1 MEYLKK
7 LFMPDRQIFMAGV
20 PEGTSLEGQKPAEKK
35 QEGGEEG
42 KVDATKQ
49 EGGRVVGA
57 QVRALGQLGA
67 EELDSSKKDKKDKV
81 DVNFEAQP
89 FKPEDI
95 ARISRGLPEVALA
108 GNEAKVTKIK
118 EQFKANQKRDM
129 NEHGDNQYF
138 SETGDYEYVLL
149 YDGTKKPPERLFKS
163 KDKKEA
169 AKEDPEPTVGEMLKK
184 PYAELP
190 PADAEYKKY
199 SAMLRGKVKNHGD
212 AQSYIDAND
221 MGFVLLKDDNAKE
234 KNGLRVFKGTP
245 V

>member
-1 MEYLKK
+1 MENLKK
-7 LFMPDRQIFMAGV
+7 LFLPNRQTFMAGG

-35 QEGGEEG
+35 QEGGAG
-42 KVDATKQ
+42 VVDGAKQ
-49 EGGRVVGA
+49 EGAKVVGA
-57 QVRALGQLGA
+57 QARALDQLGA

-81 DVNFEAQP
+81 DVSYEAQP

-95 ARISRGLPEVALA
+95 ARISRGLPEVAIA

-169 AKEDPEPTVGEMLKK
+169 PKNDPEPTVGEMLKK
-184 PYAELP
+184 PYSELP
-190 PADAEYKKY
+190 SADAEYKKY
-199 SAMLRGKVKNHGD
+199 SAMLKGKVKNHGD

-221 MGFVLLKDDNAKE
+221 MGFVLLKDDNAKDR
-234 KNGLRVFKGTP
+234 NGLRVFKGTP